1 MAPLPGRGTKFIFP
15 FREMLHLI
23 SFEFL
28 KIDES
33 LHFDFIMEI
42 IIKNE
47 KELDGVVE
55 QLLTFAE
62 GRKKFFLKGDLGA
75 GKTTLVKAFCRKHE
89 VADNVSSPTYS
100 LINEYVFHAS
110 GKEKRIYH
118 IDLYRL
124 KDIDEALNI
133 GIEDYLYNDDY
144 CFVVWADVILPIAP
158 EGVVLIEIETQADSS
173 RKILFL

>member
-1 MAPLPGRGTKFIFP
+1 
-15 FREMLHLI
+15 
-23 SFEFL
+23 
-28 KIDES
+28 
-33 LHFDFIMEI
+33 MEI

-47 KELDGVVE
+47 KELSAVVE

-75 GKTTLVKAFCRKHE
+75 GKTTLVKAFCRKHG
-89 VADNVSSPTYS
+89 VKDNVSSPTYS
-100 LINEYVFHAS
+100 LINEYVFHES
-110 GKEKRIYH
+110 GKESRIYH

-124 KDIDEALNI
+124 KDIEEALNI

-144 CFVVWADVILPIAP
+144 CFVEWADVILPIAP
-158 EGVVLIEIETQADSS
+158 EGVISIEIETLSDSS

>member
-1 MAPLPGRGTKFIFP
+1 
-15 FREMLHLI
+15 
-23 SFEFL
+23 
-28 KIDES
+28 
-33 LHFDFIMEI
+33 MEI

-47 KELDGVVE
+47 RELEGVVA

-75 GKTTLVKAFCRKHE
+75 GKTTLVKAFCRKHQ

-100 LINEYVFHAS
+100 LINEYIFHENLSRTGFGS

-124 KDIDEALNI
+124 KDIEEALNI

-144 CFVVWADVILPIAP
+144 CFVEWADVILPIAP
-158 EGVVLIEIETQADSS
+158 EDVVSIEIETLADSS